1 MSPATWRPRR
11 TPTSTYLAGIIV
23 VFVVAALYWCMRKSV
38 VVVPDLVIEGEPT
51 APTLTLFQ
59 RLNWLWS
66 CLFVL
71 PALYLGAAGF
81 RVSVLCGSLA
91 YGIGTV
97 LGWWVAE
104 SGIVSPT
111 PFFALN
117 SSGCSLKALASPPHG
132 VLHWLSSATRAAA
145 SCYGFT
151 RN

>member
-1 MSPATWRPRR
+1 MSPGTWMPRR

-38 VVVPDLVIEGEPT
+38 VVVPDLIIEEPIT
-51 APTLTLFQ
+51 PTLTLFQ

-81 RVSVLCGSLA
+81 RASVLCGSLA

-104 SGIVSPT
+104 SGIV
-111 PFFALN
+111 
-117 SSGCSLKALASPPHG
+117 LADRFLRPQLEQMLAEG
-132 VLHWLSSATRAAA
+132 FGFAAA
-145 SCYGFT
+145 CGAALVVVGYAG
-151 RN
+151 RCVVLWVYKK